1 MPVQTIKLNG
11 IPYSAN
17 DVEISF
23 LGRIVRGITEI
34 NFDEV
39 PLEVDKV
46 YVLGTREPVAR
57 TLGKA
62 DYKGD
67 ITLLMNEVAGL
78 EIAADGT
85 IKDIGA
91 FPLTIVYKSLPVP
104 LKQVLND
111 VIFLGKA
118 LQVRG
123 GQGAA
128 LAWKIPMDFMGM
140 SPLKAI

>member
-23 LGRIVRGITEI
+23 LGRIVRGVIEI
-34 NFDEV
+34 NFEEV

-67 ITLLMNEVAGL
+67 ITLLMNEVAGI
-78 EIAADGT
+78 EISAEGT
-85 IKDIGA
+85 VKDVGA
-91 FPLTIVYKSLPVP
+91 FPLTIVFKSLPVP
-104 LKQVLND
+104 LKQTLND
-111 VIFLGKA
+111 VLFLGKSI
-118 LQVRG
+118 QVRG

-128 LAWKIPMDFMGM
+128 LAWKIPMDIMSI